1 MNEEKNIELTKDQLG
16 EVSGGGA
23 LNSSENR
30 ALNDFV
36 RRIQQK
42 YAAGTITNEEL
53 NEAMRLK
60 SDYQNLMASMPSGSF
75 TYSIDQFLTD
85 KGYTKYL

>member
-1 MNEEKNIELTKDQLG
+1 MDEKKSMELNKEQLD
-16 EVSGGGA
+16 EVAGGRA